1 MAGERKGGSNVKD
14 VGNIKGILE
23 MRRGVFFAKSVKEYQ
38 LQSDNDDATTELKG
52 DCTLT
57 L

>member
-1 MAGERKGGSNVKD
+1 MAGERKGGSDVKD

-38 LQSDNDDATTELKG
+38 LQSDNDDATTELRG

>member
-23 MRRGVFFAKSVKEYQ
+23 MRRGVFLPKALRSISYKVTTTTQQ
-38 LQSDNDDATTELKG
+38 LSSRETVL
-52 DCTLT
+52 
-57 L
+57 